1 MYLAFLAQA
10 SPQSGSGILGILP
23 IIFIMVVVYFL
34 MLRPQMKKQ
43 KEHARMV
50 AELRRGDDIVT
61 AGGLHGK
68 IVQAYEKE
76 STIQVQIAK
85 GVIVTV
91 ERTSVARKSSGSG
104 AGDERSDRADDRKAL
119 RGTPFRG
126 KPDASNPNPEAGSD
140 SASAVVTPSG
150 YAATDSREGVTDI
163 FNEGNTRKSRHRR
176 PRRRKSS
183 HPINRESSPG
193 GGIEEQPT

>member
-10 SPQSGSGILGILP
+10 SPQGGSGILGILP

-50 AELRRGDDIVT
+50 ADLRRGDDIVT

-104 AGDERSDRADDRKAL
+104 IGGERNDRSDDRKAL
-119 RGTPFRG
+119 RG
-126 KPDASNPNPEAGSD
+126 KPESSNPNPETGGEST
-140 SASAVVTPSG
+140 SAVVTPSG
-150 YAATDSREGVTDI
+150 YAATDNREGVTDI
-163 FNEGNTRKSRHRR
+163 FNEGNIRKSRHRR
-176 PRRRKSS
+176 PRHRKPS
-183 HPINRESSPG
+183 HPMHRETGSG
-193 GGIEEQPT
+193 GGMDEQPT

>member
-10 SPQSGSGILGILP
+10 SPQGGSGILGILP

-50 AELRRGDDIVT
+50 AELHRGDDIVT

-68 IVQAYEKE
+68 IVQAYDKE

-85 GVIVTV
+85 GVVVTV
-91 ERTSVARKSSGSG
+91 ERTSVARKNSGSAIG
-104 AGDERSDRADDRKAL
+104 SERNGRSEDRKDL
-119 RGTPFRG
+119 RG
-126 KPDASNPNPEAGSD
+126 KPETGSE
-140 SASAVVTPSG
+140 STSAVVTPSG
-150 YAATDSREGVTDI
+150 YAATDNREGITDI

-176 PRRRKSS
+176 PRRRKPSY
-183 HPINRESSPG
+183 PINRESGSG
-193 GGIEEQPT
+193 GGIEEQTT